1 MAQEKRV
8 QGGNGQAL
16 EDERVSQDIGFIASR
31 QLPSMWYAI
40 VVCATLVGIGL
51 AINHIFNLQF
61 LGQRMPFYEPYVLF
75 EPSYLYILLGL
86 FLAVAYLL
94 FPMRQADQG
103 VQWYDVAAGLAALGI
118 TARFAWVGPD
128 MVLYGWDYTAPTFDT
143 WLGVVLFVLIMEG
156 ARRTSGLAFVLMIL
170 PLSLYPM
177 YAHWAPGPLE
187 GYSLSF
193 MDTIRYHV
201 FSTQSIMGLPMQV
214 IGNLLFGFLI
224 FGIALAATGAGQ
236 FFTNFTMALLG
247 SVRGG
252 TAKVAIV
259 ASAAFGMMSG
269 SAISNVLSTGTI
281 TIPAMKRTGF
291 QPHVAASVE
300 ANASSGGLLMPPVMG
315 ATAFLMASVLEI
327 PYLTVAMAAAVPAC
341 LYYLSLF
348 LQLDA
353 YAAKYGIQGLPRSE
367 LPSVTA
373 TLQQGWH
380 YVFSLAALVFC
391 LLYLRQEAFAPFYA
405 TVILIGLN
413 MCRRALRWNRTQ
425 CGQFIVSVG
434 RLLATIAVL
443 LGAVGTLIGGLNVT
457 GVAAS
462 LTSDLMQLAGGNI
475 AALLLLGALASFILG
490 TGLPVTAS
498 YIFLAIMMAPALGN
512 LGLNLVAV
520 HLFILYWATLSDITP
535 PVAIAVVAA
544 AGIAGSNVMKSMWE
558 STRLAAVKYAL
569 PFFFVLTP
577 SLVFQDAAAPK
588 DELSRVVL
596 SSDFFLNF
604 GTAVGGIA
612 TVAYALQGYL
622 PWVGV
627 VAATRYGYALRL
639 FLVVA
644 GMLLAIP
651 HAATLVPGTIA
662 VGGLYGCAVVASRR
676 HWRQLVWPLPETLAV
691 QAALPAMRGPEPL
704 SNPDTAVTE

>member
-1 MAQEKRV
+1 MAQDE
-8 QGGNGQAL
+8 QGQRSNDQAAGSG
-16 EDERVSQDIGFIASR
+16 RVSQDVGFIASR
-31 QLPSMWYAI
+31 ELPSLWYAI
-40 VVCATLVGIGL
+40 VVLLTLVGMGL
-51 AINHIFNLQF
+51 AVNHIFNLQF
-61 LGQRMPFYEPYVLF
+61 LGHLMPFYQPYVLF
-75 EPSYLYILLGL
+75 EPTYLYILLGL

-94 FPMRQADQG
+94 FPLRQVDQR
-103 VQWYDVAAGLAALGI
+103 VQWYDVAAGMAAMVI
-118 TARFAWVGPD
+118 TAKFAWVGPN

-143 WLGVVLFVLIMEG
+143 CLGVVLFVLIMEG
-156 ARRTSGLAFVLMIL
+156 ARRTSGLAFLLMIL

-177 YAHWAPGPLE
+177 YAQWAPGPLE

-193 MDTIRYHV
+193 MDTVRYHV

-236 FFTNFTMALLG
+236 FFTNFAMALLG

-252 TAKVAIV
+252 TAKVSIV

-315 ATAFLMASVLEI
+315 ATAFLMASILEI
-327 PYLTVAMAAAVPAC
+327 PYLTVAVAAAVPAC
-341 LYYLSLF
+341 LYYFSLF

-367 LPSVTA
+367 LPSIKA
-373 TLQQGWH
+373 TLKQGWH
-380 YVFSLAALVFC
+380 YVFALATLIFF

-405 TVILIGLN
+405 TAVLIGLT
-413 MCRRALRWNRTQ
+413 MCRGELRWNLTQ
-425 CGQFIVSVG
+425 WGQFIVSVG

-462 LTSDLMQLAGGNI
+462 LTSDLMQLAGDNV
-475 AALLLLGALASFILG
+475 AALLLLGALASFMLG
-490 TGLPVTAS
+490 TGLPITAS

-535 PVAIAVVAA
+535 PVALAVVAA
-544 AGIAGSNVMKSMWE
+544 AGVAGSDIMKSMWE

-577 SLVFQDAAAPK
+577 SLVFQDAEAPK
-588 DELSRVVL
+588 DALSRIVF
-596 SSDFFLNF
+596 SPDFFINF
-604 GTAVGGIA
+604 ASAVVGIA

-627 VAATRYGYALRL
+627 VATTMSGYLLRL
-639 FLVVA
+639 LLITA

-651 HAATLVPGTIA
+651 HTATLVPGM
-662 VGGLYGCAVVASRR
+662 VGGGGLYGFCVVAARLR
-676 HWRQLVWPLPETLAV
+676 WLTLIVPPPEAI
-691 QAALPAMRGPEPL
+691 
-704 SNPDTAVTE
+704 AVTAAPTTHAGPAP